1 VRITTP
7 APGYTGT
14 GPGAVEFRDGA
25 ADIDLSTMDADAVR
39 AFRAGPLAY
48 YRDHGYGIDGEAP
61 AEAPADPVL
70 AADPREVETVA
81 SAPLRDAAVDPRP
94 GDFLTPTNA
103 GEPGE
108 LGNPHGPHVVSPGI
122 HGSNGP
128 VPPLPGPVS
137 DDPAVQEAKETGAAH
152 AVLVDGAPVGDVIA
166 AVAERA
172 AASDELDATD
182 AEPAQYAAPAH
193 SAAKAKWVEHA
204 TRLGADPEEAEQLTK
219 AELID
224 QYDRPAPNPAHKA
237 D

>member
-14 GPGAVEFRDGA
+14 GPGGVEFRDGA
-25 ADIDLSTMDADAVR
+25 ADITFTGPEDER
-39 AFRAGPLAY
+39 NFRASVLPWYAE
-48 YRDHGYGIDGEAP
+48 HGYGIDGEPP
-61 AEAPADPVL
+61 AEAPADPTL
-70 AADPREVETVA
+70 AVDPRDGAGQVQVG
-81 SAPLRDAAVDPRP
+81 SRLRDAAVDPQP

-103 GEPGE
+103 GAPGE
-108 LGNPHGPHVVSPGI
+108 LGNPHGPNVVSPGI
-122 HGSNGP
+122 HGSRGP

-137 DDPAVQEAKETGAAH
+137 DDPAEQEAKETGAAH

-166 AVAERA
+166 AVAER
-172 AASDELDATD
+172 SDELAATD
-182 AEPAQYAAPAH
+182 AEPAEYAAPAQ
-193 SAAKAKWVEHA
+193 SAAKPKWVEHA

-237 D
+237 G